1 MVKEMY
7 LDIKGIKGRPI
18 QNTFWSN
25 VDNPSNIA
33 LFFSGYRYPSE
44 APLFHFLK
52 LHFLSKNWAVLTLD
66 YRYNEDQAFLNLS
79 ASEQDI
85 YIDTE
90 ALLIKKRLE
99 DNLCFE
105 KYCFVAKSLGTTI
118 LFRMLE
124 NDSNYTKDNKNQF
137 VWLTPGESNR
147 NISDFII
154 RTSIPSI
161 YVVGD
166 CDPYYNEKIVSR
178 LKESPSCLCKVIPGA
193 GHIFESKDSIDLTL
207 ENNFNVLRFLIQELK
222 I

>member
-7 LDIKGIKGRPI
+7 LDMRGVNGRLI
-18 QNTFWSN
+18 QNTYWTN
-25 VDNPSNIA
+25 TDNPSKLA

-66 YRYNEDQAFLNLS
+66 YRYNEDQIFLNLS
-79 ASEQDI
+79 AREQNT

-90 ALLIKKRLE
+90 ALLIKKKLE
-99 DNLCFE
+99 DNLSFGQ
-105 KYCFVAKSLGTTI
+105 YCFMAKSLGTT
-118 LFRMLE
+118 LLCKMLQ
-124 NDSNYTKDNKNQF
+124 NDFIYMKDNENQF
-137 VWLTPGESNR
+137 VWLTLGESNR
-147 NISDFII
+147 DISDLILKKA
-154 RTSIPSI
+154 IPSV

-166 CDPYYNEKIVSR
+166 CDPYYEEKIVSR

-207 ENNFNVLRFLIQELK
+207 ENNFKVLRFLINEIK
-222 I
+222 V